1 MKNIYKVL
9 GNISLASAV
18 VLGGLTTGGG
28 VVNADSGSQAFTVI
42 GGDKDSSK
50 SSAASTSTSKSKD
63 DKKVNSSSASFGDS
77 DSNKDKSSSTEDS
90 SSSEKSNSSTN
101 DSSSSSADKNSNS
114 SSSSSSS
121 KTKDSDSN
129 YTDSSDGLDS
139 DSVSSKESAK
149 PQYQTSDKLTKTAN
163 GSMGILDLHT
173 TTGKVASLS
182 TVTIATTIAGV
193 AYKVKK
199 HNRQNL
205 L

>member
-50 SSAASTSTSKSKD
+50 SSADSTSTSKSKD

-77 DSNKDKSSSTEDS
+77 DSNKDKSSSTE
-90 SSSEKSNSSTN
+90 